1 MDYREDFLKYMLY
14 EKRCSP
20 LTVVAYRNDLGLW
33 EDYVEKHTDLADNT
47 KATAR
52 IVRRFIMSLL
62 AGGMKETS
70 VNRKIASVR
79 SYYKFLMH
87 DEIIRKNPCELVEN
101 VKTPK
106 TLPIFVQ
113 TQEMD
118 KLLDDVEFSDDY
130 EGVRDH
136 MILEML
142 YMTGMRLSELINLT
156 PSAVNYGMQYI
167 TVLGKRNK
175 ERIIPFTNKLESD
188 LIYYISKRKE
198 EFGSLVN
205 NNATPMF
212 LTLKGEKMAPWHI
225 YKIVHSNLELVSTV
239 SRKSPHILRHSFATA
254 LLNNGADIMAIK
266 ELLGHTSLA
275 ATQIYTHSDFKQL
288 SHIYQTAHPWAQK
301 NKED

>member
-20 LTVVAYRNDLGLW
+20 LTVLAYRNDLGLW
-33 EDYVEKHTDLADNT
+33 NNFVEQHTDLEDNT
-47 KATAR
+47 KATPR

-62 AGGMKETS
+62 ALGMKERS

-79 SYYKFLMH
+79 SYYKYLMH
-87 DEIIRKNPCELVEN
+87 DEIIVKNPCELIEN

-113 TQEMD
+113 PQEMD
-118 KLLDDVEFSDDY
+118 DLLDNVEFDNSY

-136 MILEML
+136 MIIEIL
-142 YMTGMRLSELINLT
+142 YMTGMRLSELLNFT
-156 PSAVNYGMQYI
+156 PVDVNYGMHYI

-175 ERIIPFTNKLESD
+175 QRIIPFTQQLESD
-188 LIYYISKRKE
+188 LIYYLSKRKE
-198 EFGSLVN
+198 EFGDTIKNSD
-205 NNATPMF
+205 PMF
-212 LTLKGEKMAPWHI
+212 LNPNGEQMKPWHI
-225 YKIVHSNLELVSTV
+225 YKIVHQNLELVSTV

-254 LLNNGADIMAIK
+254 LLNNGADLMAIK
-266 ELLGHTSLA
+266 ELLGHSSLA

-288 SHIYQTAHPWAQK
+288 SNIYQTAHPWAQK

>member
-1 MDYREDFLKYMLY
+1 MLY

-20 LTVVAYRNDLGLW
+20 LTVLAYRNDLGLW
-33 EDYVEKHTDLADNT
+33 NNFVEQHTDLEDNT
-47 KATAR
+47 KATPR

-62 AGGMKETS
+62 ALGMKERS

-79 SYYKFLMH
+79 SYYKYLMH
-87 DEIIRKNPCELVEN
+87 DEIIVKNPCELIEN

-113 TQEMD
+113 PQEMD
-118 KLLDDVEFSDDY
+118 DLLDNVEFDNSY

-136 MILEML
+136 MIIEIL
-142 YMTGMRLSELINLT
+142 YMTGMRLSELLNFT
-156 PSAVNYGMQYI
+156 PVDVNYGMHYI

-175 ERIIPFTNKLESD
+175 QRIIPFTQQLESD
-188 LIYYISKRKE
+188 LIYYLSKRKE
-198 EFGSLVN
+198 EFGDTIKNSD
-205 NNATPMF
+205 PMF
-212 LTLKGEKMAPWHI
+212 LNPNGEQMKPWHI
-225 YKIVHSNLELVSTV
+225 YKIVHQNLELVSTV

-254 LLNNGADIMAIK
+254 LLNNGADLMAIK
-266 ELLGHTSLA
+266 ELLGHSSLA

-288 SHIYQTAHPWAQK
+288 SNIYQTAHPWAQK

>member
-1 MDYREDFLKYMLY
+1 MLY

-20 LTVVAYRNDLGLW
+20 LTVLAYRNDLGLW
-33 EDYVEKHTDLADNT
+33 NNFVEQHTDLEDNT
-47 KATAR
+47 KATPR

-62 AGGMKETS
+62 ALGMKERS

-79 SYYKFLMH
+79 SYYKYLMH
-87 DEIIRKNPCELVEN
+87 DEIIFKNPCELIEN

-113 TQEMD
+113 PQEMD
-118 KLLDDVEFSDDY
+118 DLLDNVEFDNSY

-136 MILEML
+136 MIIEIL
-142 YMTGMRLSELINLT
+142 YMTGMRLSELLNFT
-156 PSAVNYGMQYI
+156 PVDVNYGMHYI

-175 ERIIPFTNKLESD
+175 QRIIPFTQQLESD
-188 LIYYISKRKE
+188 LIYYLSKRKE
-198 EFGSLVN
+198 EFGDTIKNSD
-205 NNATPMF
+205 PMF
-212 LTLKGEKMAPWHI
+212 LNPNGEQMKPWHI
-225 YKIVHSNLELVSTV
+225 YKIVHQNLELVSTV

-254 LLNNGADIMAIK
+254 LLNNGADLMAIK
-266 ELLGHTSLA
+266 ELLGHSSLA

-288 SHIYQTAHPWAQK
+288 SNIYQTAHPWAQK

>member
-1 MDYREDFLKYMLY
+1 MLY

-20 LTVVAYRNDLGLW
+20 LTILAYRNDLGLW
-33 EDYVEKHTDLADNT
+33 NNYVEQHTDLEDNT
-47 KATAR
+47 KATPR

-62 AGGMKETS
+62 ALGMQERS

-79 SYYKFLMH
+79 SYYRYLMH
-87 DEIIRKNPCELVEN
+87 DEIITKNPCQLIEN

-106 TLPIFVQ
+106 SLPIFVQ

-118 KLLDDVEFSDDY
+118 ELLDNVEFDNTY

-136 MILEML
+136 MIIEIL
-142 YMTGMRLSELINLT
+142 YMTGMRLSELLNFT
-156 PSAVNYGMQYI
+156 PVDVNYGMHYI

-175 ERIIPFTNKLESD
+175 QRIIPFTQQLESD
-188 LIYYISKRKE
+188 LIYYLSKRKE
-198 EFGSLVN
+198 KFGEIAKNSD
-205 NNATPMF
+205 PMF
-212 LTLKGEKMAPWHI
+212 LNPNGEQMKPWHI
-225 YKIVHSNLELVSTV
+225 YKIVHQNLELVSTV

-254 LLNNGADIMAIK
+254 LLNNGADLMAIK
-266 ELLGHTSLA
+266 ELLGHSSLA

-288 SHIYQTAHPWAQK
+288 SNIYQTAHPWAQK

>member
-1 MDYREDFLKYMLY
+1 MDYREDFLKYMQY

-20 LTVVAYRNDLGLW
+20 LTVLAYRNDLGLW
-33 EDYVEKHTDLADNT
+33 GRYIDEHTDLRDNT
-47 KATAR
+47 QASAR
-52 IVRRFIMSLL
+52 VVRRFIMSLL
-62 AGGMKETS
+62 AGGMQERS

-87 DEIIRKNPCELVEN
+87 DEVIRKNPCELIEN

-113 TQEMD
+113 EQEMNN
-118 KLLDDVEFSDDY
+118 LLDNVKFEDTY

-136 MILEML
+136 MIIEML
-142 YMTGMRLSELINLT
+142 YMSGMRLSELQNLK
-156 PSAVNYGMQYI
+156 PIDVNFGMRYI

-175 ERIIPFTNKLESD
+175 ERIIPFTDRLEFD
-188 LIYYISKRKE
+188 LNYYISKRKE
-198 EFGSLVN
+198 EFGVAANST
-205 NNATPMF
+205 APMF
-212 LTLKGEKMAPWHI
+212 LTLKGEKMEPWHI

-239 SRKSPHILRHSFATA
+239 SRKSPHVLRHSFATA

-288 SHIYQTAHPWAQK
+288 NHIYQTAHPWAQK

>member
-1 MDYREDFLKYMLY
+1 MLY

-20 LTVVAYRNDLGLW
+20 LTVLAYRNDLGLW
-33 EDYVEKHTDLADNT
+33 NNFVEQHTDLEDNT
-47 KATAR
+47 KATPR

-62 AGGMKETS
+62 ALGMQERS

-79 SYYKFLMH
+79 SYYRYLMH
-87 DEIIRKNPCELVEN
+87 DEIIVKNPCELIEN

-113 TQEMD
+113 PQEMD
-118 KLLDDVEFSDDY
+118 DLLDNVEFDNSY

-136 MILEML
+136 MIIEIL
-142 YMTGMRLSELINLT
+142 YMTGMRLSELLNFT
-156 PSAVNYGMQYI
+156 PVDVNYGMHYI

-175 ERIIPFTNKLESD
+175 QRIIPFTQQLESD
-188 LIYYISKRKE
+188 LIYYLSKRKE
-198 EFGSLVN
+198 EFGDTIKNSD
-205 NNATPMF
+205 PMF
-212 LTLKGEKMAPWHI
+212 LNPNGEQMKPWHI
-225 YKIVHSNLELVSTV
+225 YKIVHQNLELVSTV

-254 LLNNGADIMAIK
+254 LLNNGADLMAIK
-266 ELLGHTSLA
+266 ELLGHSSLA

-288 SHIYQTAHPWAQK
+288 SNIYQTAHPWAQK